1 MKENRIKRFNEN
13 SKLNEKISNE
23 LIEIIN
29 EDTFDDLYE
38 DSIGYDF
45 DKIESILK
53 QQTKKL
59 LFHFYDDF
67 YFQEFDGGV
76 QSFFRDIDTHIDLF
90 AIDDDYFICKFLN
103 NGYCLCLKIDSIDG
117 INILADFIIENE
129 NELN

>member
-1 MKENRIKRFNEN
+1 MKENRVKRFNEN
-13 SKLNEKISNE
+13 SKLNE

-38 DSIGYDF
+38 DSIEYDF
-45 DKIESILK
+45 DKIESNLK

-59 LFHFYDDF
+59 LFHFYEDF

-76 QSFFRDIDTHIDLF
+76 ESFFPKIHTHIDLF
-90 AIDDDYFICKFLN
+90 ALDDDYFICRFLN
-103 NGYCLCLKIDSIDG
+103 HGYCLCLKIDSIDG
-117 INILADFIIENE
+117 LNILADFIIENK